1 VEFLPPRA
9 PGSNEPAR
17 WEPRPPEGDDAA
29 RVVVATRSST
39 QQLVLRGDV
48 PPRNTQALASLG
60 IGLAGVALLVLSVG
74 LSFLVSLPCAIIAL
88 VLGRQGR
95 RRHEVEGIGGPR
107 AARAGTILGIVGIA
121 LCIVA
126 AIGWI
131 LVVVLDLNVGTDF
144 GRNDPSAPTE
154 LSTIT
159 SLVRGLL

>member
-1 VEFLPPRA
+1 
-9 PGSNEPAR
+9 
-17 WEPRPPEGDDAA
+17 
-29 RVVVATRSST
+29 VVVATKSSV
-39 QQLVLRGDV
+39 QQTVLRGEV

-60 IGLAGVALLVLSVG
+60 IGLAGLALLVLSVG

-88 VLGRQGR
+88 MLGRQGR

-107 AARAGTILGIVGIA
+107 AAHAGTILGIVGIV
-121 LCIVA
+121 LCVVA

-144 GRNDPSAPTE
+144 GRSDPSAPTE